1 MNRASVMWWSL
12 LLSLAACVPAVQ
24 PQKTQLEIREFQTR
38 SYETRDA
45 KMVMKAVLNVLQ
57 DDNFIVKN
65 ANTELGLLSATKE
78 LDVSSGGE
86 KFFAVLFAG
95 YNARYK
101 QNSVVEC
108 SANVSEHGEQ
118 TRVRMN
124 FQMKVLD
131 NRGGVM
137 QITNIDDEAYYRE
150 FFAKVDKGVFIQ
162 KEKL

>member
-1 MNRASVMWWSL
+1 MKRVFSL
-12 LLSLAACVPAVQ
+12 IGVLLIAGCATATA

-38 SYETRDA
+38 AYDTSDA
-45 KMVMKAVLNVLQ
+45 KMVLKAVLNVLQ

-65 ANTELGLLSATKE
+65 ANTELGLLNATKE
-78 LDVSSGGE
+78 LDVSSGSE
-86 KFFAVLFAG
+86 KFFSVLFAG
-95 YNARYK
+95 AHARYK
-101 QNSVVEC
+101 QNSIIEC
-108 SANVSEHGEQ
+108 SANVSEHGAQ

-131 NRGGVM
+131 NKGGVM
-137 QITNIDDEAYYRE
+137 KVTNVEDEAYYRE